1 MNWQRNM
8 SYLTKKG
15 DLISHKKNPFSTNI
29 PYKLQKV
36 HKSKQIND
44 AFQQQDKGY
53 TEIDELDDVTVRPTE
68 GKPNCL
74 ARPLNRLIDIIS
86 KPFLIHI
93 SSY

>member
-1 MNWQRNM
+1 MA
-8 SYLTKKG
+8 KKHE
-15 DLISHKKNPFSTNI
+15 LLNKKRRTYISQKKSFSTNI